1 MAKRIAVIGAGIAGL
16 SATWDL
22 VRAGHQV
29 TVYEAG
35 EKVGGLAAGFRDDGW
50 DWTLEKFYHHWF
62 ASDAEI
68 LRLADE
74 LGVREKVMFPR
85 PKTSMWI
92 DGKNYQ
98 LDSILSAAL
107 TMLTLP
113 KLSLMAKARFGFT
126 TLYLRLARSWQ
137 NMEQYTAHEWLL
149 KKMGRQAYETLW
161 MPMLIGKFGEFYREV
176 NMAWFWARIHSRTTR
191 LGTFEGGFQA
201 FLEVL
206 AARVQQDGAVIRL
219 STPLKSITQM
229 ENGHFKLE
237 VGNGEQAEADLVLST
252 TSPRLL
258 RQTVPQIQGEYAA
271 QLDALRSMGAVV
283 IVLALKEQL
292 LEDGT
297 YWLNLPADNPD
308 KKQSRFPFLALVEH
322 TNYLG
327 REHYGGDRLVYCGD
341 YVSPTHEYFQ
351 LSEEQVVERFV
362 EALPTFNPK
371 FSKDWIRKWWV
382 FRVPYAQPLPT
393 VNHSQNIPDIHTPL
407 NGLYWASMSQVY
419 PWDRGTNYAVEIGR
433 RTARVMLDDLQ
444 NG

>member
-1 MAKRIAVIGAGIAGL
+1 MAKQIAVIGAGIAGL
-16 SATWDL
+16 SAAWDL
-22 VRAGHQV
+22 VRAGHRV

-35 EKVGGLAAGFRDDGW
+35 DKVGGLAAGFRDEGW

-107 TMLTLP
+107 TMLTMP

-206 AARVQQDGAVIRL
+206 AARVQQDGAIIRL

-229 ENGHFKLE
+229 ENGRFALE
-237 VGNGEQAEADLVLST
+237 VGNGEQAEAELVLST

-258 RQTVPQIQGEYAA
+258 HQTVPQIRGEYAA
-271 QLDALRSMGAVV
+271 KLDALRSMGAVV

-297 YWLNLPADNPD
+297 YWLNLPANNPD

-327 REHYGGDRLVYCGD
+327 CEHYGGDHLVYCGD

-362 EALPTFNPK
+362 EALPTFNSK

-382 FRVPYAQPLPT
+382 FRAPYAQPLPT

-433 RTARVMLDDLQ
+433 RTARLMLDDLQ

>member
-16 SATWDL
+16 SAAWDL

-35 EKVGGLAAGFRDDGW
+35 DKVGGLAAGFRDEGW
-50 DWTLEKFYHHWF
+50 DWMLEKFYHHWF
-62 ASDAEI
+62 ASDVEI

-74 LGVREKVMFPR
+74 LGVREKVLFPR

-107 TMLTLP
+107 TMLTMS
-113 KLSLMAKARFGFT
+113 KLSLIAKARFGFT

-137 NMEQYTAHEWLL
+137 SMEQYTAHEWLL

-206 AARVQQDGAVIRL
+206 AARVQKDGAVIRL

-229 ENGHFKLE
+229 ADDRFTLE

-258 RQTVPQIQGEYAA
+258 RQTVPQIQGEYANK
-271 QLDALRSMGAVV
+271 LDALRSMGAVV

-297 YWLNLPADNPD
+297 YWLNLPANNPD

-322 TNYLG
+322 TNYLE

-351 LSEEQVVERFV
+351 LSEEQVVNRFV
-362 EALPTFNPK
+362 EALPTFNSK

-433 RTARVMLDDLQ
+433 RTARMMLDDLQ

>member
-1 MAKRIAVIGAGIAGL
+1 MAKQIAVIGAGIAGL
-16 SATWDL
+16 SAAWDL

-35 EKVGGLAAGFRDDGW
+35 DKVGGLAAGFRDEGW

-74 LGVREKVMFPR
+74 LGVREKVLFPR
-85 PKTSMWI
+85 PKTSMWME
-92 DGKNYQ
+92 GKNYQ
-98 LDSILSAAL
+98 LDSVLSAAL
-107 TMLTLP
+107 TMLKMP
-113 KLSLMAKARFGFT
+113 KMSLVAKARFGFT
-126 TLYLRLARSWQ
+126 TLYLKFARSWQ
-137 NMEQYTAHEWLL
+137 KMEQYTAHEWLL

-161 MPMLIGKFGEFYREV
+161 MPMLIGKFGESYREV

-191 LGTFEGGFQA
+191 LGTFEGGFQT
-201 FLEVL
+201 FLETL
-206 AARVQQDGAVIRL
+206 AARVQQDGAIVRL
-219 STPLKSITQM
+219 GTPLKSITQM
-229 ENGHFKLE
+229 ENGCFTLE
-237 VGNGEQAEADLVLST
+237 VGNGEQVEADLVLST

-258 RQTVPQIQGEYAA
+258 RQTVPQIQGDYAA
-271 QLDALRSMGAVV
+271 KLDGLRSMGAVV

-322 TNYLG
+322 TNYLE

-341 YVSPTHEYFQ
+341 YVAPTHEYFQ
-351 LSEEQVVERFV
+351 LTEEQVVERFTA
-362 EALPTFNPK
+362 ALPTFNPK
-371 FSKDWIRKWWV
+371 FSKEWIRKWWV
-382 FRVPYAQPLPT
+382 FRAPYAQPLPT
-393 VNHSQNIPDIHTPL
+393 VNHSQNIPDIRTPL

-433 RTARVMLDDLQ
+433 RTAHMMLDDLQ

>member
-1 MAKRIAVIGAGIAGL
+1 MAKQIAIIGAGAAGL
-16 SATWDL
+16 SAAWDL
-22 VRAGHQV
+22 ARAGHRV

-35 EKVGGLAAGFRDDGW
+35 DKVGGLAAGFRDEGW

-74 LGVREKVMFPR
+74 LGVREKVIFPR

-107 TMLTLP
+107 AMLTMP
-113 KLSLMAKARFGFT
+113 KMSLVAKARFGFT
-126 TLYLRLARSWQ
+126 TVYLRLARSWQ
-137 NMEQYTAHEWLL
+137 QMEQYTAHEWLL

-206 AARVQQDGAVIRL
+206 AARVQKDGASIRL
-219 STPLKSITQM
+219 GTPLKSVTQI
-229 ENGHFKLE
+229 EDGRFALE
-237 VGNGEQAEADLVLST
+237 LGDGEKAEADVVLST

-258 RQTVPQIQGEYAA
+258 RQTAPQIQGEYAA
-271 QLDALRSMGAVV
+271 KLDGLRSMGAVV

-308 KKQSRFPFLALVEH
+308 KTQSRFPFLALVEH
-322 TNYLG
+322 TNYLD
-327 REHYGGDRLVYCGD
+327 REHYGGNRLVYCGD

-351 LSEEQVVERFV
+351 LSEEQLVERFV
-362 EALPTFNPK
+362 ATLPTFNPK
-371 FSKDWIRKWWV
+371 FSKDWIKKWWV
-382 FRVPYAQPLPT
+382 FRAPYAQPLPT
-393 VNHSQNIPDIHTPL
+393 VNHSQNIPDIRTPL

-433 RTARVMLDDLQ
+433 RTAQMILTDLQ